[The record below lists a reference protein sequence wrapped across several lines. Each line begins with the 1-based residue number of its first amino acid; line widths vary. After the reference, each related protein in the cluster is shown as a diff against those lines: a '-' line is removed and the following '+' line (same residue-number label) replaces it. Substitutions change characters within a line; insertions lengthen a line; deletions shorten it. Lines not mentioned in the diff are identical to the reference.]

1 MQEEIEKMENEAAA
15 KKETKITAAEKLIMY
30 IKRYNEIAFELKTLF
45 MSLQDYRSKIDA
57 IYEQYYSATYE

>member
-1 MQEEIEKMENEAAA
+1 
-15 KKETKITAAEKLIMY
+15 MY

-45 MSLQDYRSKIDA
+45 MSLQDYRSKIDS